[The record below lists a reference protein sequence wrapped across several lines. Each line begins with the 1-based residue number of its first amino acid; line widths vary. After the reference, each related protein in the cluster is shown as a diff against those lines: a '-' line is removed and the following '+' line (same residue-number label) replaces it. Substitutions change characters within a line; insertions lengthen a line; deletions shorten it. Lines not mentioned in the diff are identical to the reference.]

1 MASWPK
7 REGVSCRLAGT
18 VALLTLPLAAQ
29 TERQFNSSEDDQ
41 KITYGA
47 EADFNSAYAWR
58 GVVLD
63 SRPVMQP
70 SLWISAYGTT
80 LTAWSNLSLTDLSGS
95 PRLPTDLI
103 LTHRRVWKKLEI
115 ESTLEAFL
123 NRRPDIDERN
133 TMESSLKLS
142 YTAGHFRVFTI
153 QSFDILTYKGSYFGE
168 AGLGYERRIA
178 KETELAVSIHSGWAS
193 SKFNAVY
200 IGLDKPAS
208 NFIGIESSP
217 IHYVKP
223 YMYLRPHFEFSNITG
238 QRLREYLSSPTF
250 AEVGAGAEDR
260 QKIFSYYSKRLDD
273 L

>member
-47 EADFNSAYAWR
+47 EADFNSAYVWR
-58 GVVLD
+58 GIVLN

-80 LTAWSNLSLTDLSGS
+80 LTAWSNLALTNLSGS
-95 PRLPTDLI
+95 PRVQTTDLI
-103 LTHRRVWKKLEI
+103 LTHRRDWKKLKI
-115 ESTLEAFL
+115 ESTLEAYL
-123 NRRPDIDERN
+123 NPRPRDIDDRN

-142 YTAGHFRVFTI
+142 YTAGRFRVFTI

-168 AGLGYERRIA
+168 AGLGYERHVA
-178 KETELAVSIHSGWAS
+178 KKTELAVSIHSGWAS
-193 SKFNAVY
+193 SKFNAVN
-200 IGLDKPAS
+200 IGLDKPAF
-208 NFIGIESSP
+208 NFIGVESALT
-217 IHYVKP
+217 HYVRP
-223 YMYLRPHFEFSNITG
+223 YLYVRPHFEFSNITSR
-238 QRLREYLSSPTF
+238 RLRQYLSSPTF
-250 AEVGAGAEDR
+250 AEVGLAIGFEH
-260 QKIFSYYSKRLDD
+260 
-273 L
+273 